1 MNCWRTPVAS
11 PWGKEVNVKTTVN
24 LFVFS
29 HLRRRRKRMTA
40 EQQMQQRM
48 VMTAARRLP
57 SAQCF
62 PSRGQSSSVQSRYC
76 CSRRPRVRWSM
87 GTA

>member
-40 EQQMQQRM
+40 EQQMQ
-48 VMTAARRLP
+48 L
-57 SAQCF
+57 
-62 PSRGQSSSVQSRYC
+62 
-76 CSRRPRVRWSM
+76 
-87 GTA
+87 